1 MWGDT
6 LKEVYPIFWKKL
18 FFPPKFEFYPLYGGL
33 HNAYSNVE
41 EVLVDFRKVTV
52 LHNAYNNF
60 LEVLGAFREVIVLHH
75 ATKKVGE
82 VS

>member
-1 MWGDT
+1 MM
-6 LKEVYPIFWKKL
+6 
-18 FFPPKFEFYPLYGGL
+18 FF
-33 HNAYSNVE
+33 
-41 EVLVDFRKVTV
+41 V